1 MKKMVFIAT
10 AGLGACLLHAA
21 TWVPTQPSPDEA
33 AIACINT
40 SVTNGTDVDI
50 TATLASNTA
59 EVVIGTPLS
68 SDRHTFLRAVDLSGR
83 TGTGLGSA
91 DNSAFHAAGVDDAA
105 TGAAILLKRLSGGV
119 HGAGVTHA
127 FGLLAWSDGTLGN
140 NPATLQIDHLTGTVS
155 ANVHPDGTAAALYA
169 RTALHLNLMPGALLF
184 GGSYG
189 WDLGDQTLTNA
200 QAELV
205 GLLAK
210 VREGT
215 ATASESNTLKTA
227 ASGYAILGGEE
238 DDFLRFGGLATLFGQ
253 VDLGDGM
260 DVVSLC
266 DLPSNTVT
274 RLPAIANAELLLITN
289 SPIFSASLA
298 GAPKETVIAGD
309 SFCTFVDE
317 LTTLD
322 SLSGTGTLASE
333 GTIWVTNLLSVSGFL
348 AAPTGSALII
358 EGNLGLADGL
368 ACSLRACG
376 TADGWTNDRITVTET
391 VTLGGGGTV
400 DLGCTPSDPI
410 PEKERRILMTVA
422 GGVINSANLASWTLT
437 GTGWDEDPSLIR
449 RIGTDGVTI
458 YASVSKGGTLLLM
471 R

>member
-169 RTALHLNLMPGALLF
+169 RTALHLNLMPGALLRRQLRMGPRGPDPDQCPSRTGRPARQSQ
-184 GGSYG
+184 GGHRNRVG
-189 WDLGDQTLTNA
+189 KQH
-200 QAELV
+200 AEN
-205 GLLAK
+205 
-210 VREGT
+210 
-215 ATASESNTLKTA
+215 S
-227 ASGYAILGGEE
+227 
-238 DDFLRFGGLATLFGQ
+238 RFRICHPWRRRG
-253 VDLGDGM
+253 
-260 DVVSLC
+260 
-266 DLPSNTVT
+266 
-274 RLPAIANAELLLITN
+274 RLP
-289 SPIFSASLA
+289 P
-298 GAPKETVIAGD
+298 VRW
-309 SFCTFVDE
+309 
-317 LTTLD
+317 
-322 SLSGTGTLASE
+322 SGHPLR
-333 GTIWVTNLLSVSGFL
+333 SGG
-348 AAPTGSALII
+348 PG
-358 EGNLGLADGL
+358 
-368 ACSLRACG
+368 
-376 TADGWTNDRITVTET
+376 
-391 VTLGGGGTV
+391 
-400 DLGCTPSDPI
+400 
-410 PEKERRILMTVA
+410 
-422 GGVINSANLASWTLT
+422 
-437 GTGWDEDPSLIR
+437 
-449 RIGTDGVTI
+449 
-458 YASVSKGGTLLLM
+458 
-471 R
+471 